1 VHVRQATTSSSEEQG
16 APPPRSRFTLVTDE
30 RQEVPATTTF
40 RARLLIVDDEETLM
54 TALCKTLEAE
64 GYAVTGFTSAQQ
76 ALDQLRQSQ
85 FDLLL
90 TDLNMPE
97 MDGIALLRA
106 AQEIDRDLAG
116 VVMTGFGTVDTA
128 VQALRGGAADY
139 VLKPFRLNNLM
150 PVLARA
156 LETRRLR
163 TENIQLREAVSI
175 YELSRA
181 ITHGLSEDEVVQRT
195 VTAASQ
201 QSDAAAVQLLVP
213 SKEGHELI
221 VGGKWGAHESW
232 PESLHFPIDESIN
245 TWLATA
251 REQLS
256 AWDGSSEPAA
266 VFAPPFPGEGVALP
280 IVAGGNFYGIL
291 RFSSGAVGRRLT
303 PGQIKALEILA
314 GTAAAAF
321 EAASLLTQLRTL
333 NQELEQR
340 VRDRTQE
347 LQAANADLESFSYS
361 VSHDLRAPLRVVD
374 GYCQM
379 FMDEFGAGLEPH
391 GRATLEKARAGATRM
406 NQLIDDLLRLA
417 RFSRQPLHTRPVEM
431 SALVNRVAGNLQ
443 EQLQGRSV
451 ELAVGALPDC
461 VADAALLEQVFTN
474 LLSNALKF
482 TAGRP
487 NARVEVGARTEGAEH
502 VYFVKDNGVGFD
514 MRYAERLFG
523 VFQRLHSQAE
533 FTGTGIGLS
542 IVHRIVR
549 RHGGRTWAEGVLQ
562 QGATFYFSLPGSV
575 AE

>member
-1 VHVRQATTSSSEEQG
+1 MAFPVEEQG
-16 APPPRSRFTLVTDE
+16 TPPASRSTLVTYE
-30 RQEVPATTTF
+30 RRQVPAMTTF
-40 RARLLIVDDEETLM
+40 RARLLIVDDEEPLM

-64 GYAVTGFTSAQQ
+64 GYAVTGFSSARL
-76 ALDQLRQSQ
+76 ALEQLRQSQ

-90 TDLNMPE
+90 TDLMMPE

-106 AQEIDRDLAG
+106 AQEIDPDLAG
-116 VVMTGFGTVDTA
+116 VVMTGYGTIDTA

-139 VLKPFRLNNLM
+139 VLKPFRLNNLL
-150 PVLARA
+150 PILTRA

-181 ITHGLSEDEVVQRT
+181 ITRGLSEDEVVQRT
-195 VTAASQ
+195 VAAASQ
-201 QSDAAAVQLLVP
+201 QSDAGAVQLLVP
-213 SKEGHELI
+213 AMEGTELV
-221 VGGKWGAHESW
+221 VGGEWGASDYW
-232 PESLHFPIDESIN
+232 PESVRFPIDESI
-245 TWLATA
+245 TRWLAAT

-256 AWDGSSEPAA
+256 AWDGSGEPEA
-266 VFAPPFPGEGVALP
+266 VFAPPFPGERLGVALP
-280 IVAGGNFYGIL
+280 IVAGGHFYGIL
-291 RFSSGAVGRRLT
+291 RFCARATQRRLT
-303 PGQIKALEILA
+303 LGQVKALEILA

-379 FMDEFGAGLEPH
+379 FMDEFGAGIAPQGHEIL
-391 GRATLEKARAGATRM
+391 GKARAGATRM

-417 RFSRQPLHTRPVEM
+417 RFSRQPLHTHPVEM
-431 SALVNRVAGNLQ
+431 GTLVKRVVANLR
-443 EQLQGRSV
+443 EQLQGRNV
-451 ELAVGALPDC
+451 QFEIGALPDC

-487 NARVEVGARTEGAEH
+487 NTRIEVGSRSEGAEQI
-502 VYFVKDNGVGFD
+502 YFVKDNGVGFD
-514 MRYAERLFG
+514 TRYAERLFG

-533 FTGTGIGLS
+533 FAGTGIGLS
-542 IVHRIVR
+542 IVHRIIR
-549 RHGGRTWAEGVLQ
+549 RHGGRTWAEGALQ
-562 QGATFYFSLPGSV
+562 QGATFYFSLPRG
-575 AE
+575 ALA

>member
-1 VHVRQATTSSSEEQG
+1 M
-16 APPPRSRFTLVTDE
+16 
-30 RQEVPATTTF
+30 PATTMF
-40 RARLLIVDDEETLM
+40 RARLLIVDDEEALM

-64 GYAVTGFTSAQQ
+64 GYAVTGFSSARQ
-76 ALDQLRQSQ
+76 ALEQLRQSQ

-97 MDGIALLRA
+97 MDGIALLHA

-116 VVMTGFGTVDTA
+116 VVMTGYGTVDTA

-139 VLKPFRLNNLM
+139 VLKPFRLNNLL
-150 PVLARA
+150 PVLTRA

-181 ITHGLSEDEVVQRT
+181 ITRGLSEEEVVQRT
-195 VTAASQ
+195 VAAASQ
-201 QSDAAAVQLLVP
+201 QNDAGAVQLLVP
-213 SKEGHELI
+213 AKEEHELM
-221 VGGKWGAHESW
+221 VGGKWGANESW
-232 PESLHFPIDESIN
+232 PEGQRYPIDDSVKR
-245 TWLATA
+245 WLATA

-256 AWDGSSEPAA
+256 AWDGSSEPEA

-280 IVAGGNFYGIL
+280 IVAGGNFYGVL
-291 RFSSGAVGRRLT
+291 RFSSSAVQRRLT
-303 PGQIKALEILA
+303 LGQIKALEILA

-361 VSHDLRAPLRVVD
+361 VSHDLRSPLRVVD

-379 FMDEFGAGLEPH
+379 FMDEFGAGVAPQ
-391 GRATLEKARAGATRM
+391 GREILEKARAGATRM

-417 RFSRQPLHTRPVEM
+417 RFSRQPLHTRPVELG
-431 SALVNRVAGNLQ
+431 ALVKRVAANLQ
-443 EQLQGRSV
+443 EHLRGRDV
-451 ELAVGALPDC
+451 ELVVGELPDC
-461 VADAALLEQVFTN
+461 MADSALLEQVFTN

-487 NARVEVGARTEGAEH
+487 KARIEVGSRTEGTEQ
-502 VYFVKDNGVGFD
+502 VYFVKDDGVGFD

-542 IVHRIVR
+542 IVHRIIR
-549 RHGGRTWAEGVLQ
+549 RHGGRTWAEGVPQ
-562 QGATFYFSLPGSV
+562 QGATFYFSLPGG
-575 AE
+575 ALG

>member
-1 VHVRQATTSSSEEQG
+1 MAFPDEEQG
-16 APPPRSRFTLVTDE
+16 RRLPSRSTPLTDE
-30 RQEVPATTTF
+30 RREVPDMTTF
-40 RARLLIVDDEETLM
+40 RARLLIVDDEEALM
-54 TALCKTLEAE
+54 TALCNTLEAE
-64 GYAVTGFTSAQQ
+64 GYAVTGFSSARL
-76 ALDQLRQSQ
+76 ALEQLRQSQ

-90 TDLNMPE
+90 TDLMMPE

-116 VVMTGFGTVDTA
+116 VVMTGHGTVDTA
-128 VQALRGGAADY
+128 VQALHGGAADY
-139 VLKPFRLNNLM
+139 VLKPFRLNSLL
-150 PVLARA
+150 PVLTRA

-181 ITHGLSEDEVVQRT
+181 ITRGLSEDEVVQRT
-195 VTAASQ
+195 VAAASQ
-201 QSDAAAVQLLVP
+201 QSDAGAVQLLVP
-213 SKEGHELI
+213 AMEGREL
-221 VGGKWGAHESW
+221 VVRGTWGAGEYWS
-232 PESLHFPIDESIN
+232 ERRFPIDESI
-245 TWLATA
+245 TRWLAIA

-256 AWDGSSEPAA
+256 AWDGSRELEA
-266 VFAPPFPGEGVALP
+266 VFAPPFPGERLGVALP

-291 RFSSGAVGRRLT
+291 RFCSRAEQRRLT

-379 FMDEFGAGLEPH
+379 FMDEFATGIAPE
-391 GRATLEKARAGATRM
+391 GREILAKARAGATRM

-417 RFSRQPLHTRPVEM
+417 RFSRQPLNTRPVEM
-431 SALVNRVAGNLQ
+431 SALIERVVTNLQ
-443 EQLQGRSV
+443 DQLQGRSV
-451 ELAVGALPDC
+451 ELDIGALPDC

-487 NARVEVGARTEGAEH
+487 DTRIEVGASTEGAEQI
-502 VYFVKDNGVGFD
+502 YFVKDNGVGFD

-523 VFQRLHSQAE
+523 VFQRLHSQTE
-533 FTGTGIGLS
+533 FAGTGIGLS
-542 IVHRIVR
+542 IVHRIIR
-549 RHGGRTWAEGVLQ
+549 RHGGRTWAEGALQ
-562 QGATFYFSLPGSV
+562 QGATVYFSLPRGPGT
-575 AE
+575 